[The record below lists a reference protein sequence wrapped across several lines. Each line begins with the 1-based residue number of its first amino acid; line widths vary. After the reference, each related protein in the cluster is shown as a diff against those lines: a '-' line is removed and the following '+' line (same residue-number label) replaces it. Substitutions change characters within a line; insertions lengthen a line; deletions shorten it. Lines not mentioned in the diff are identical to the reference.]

1 MNYWW
6 VNQNQTYKNELLGGY
21 LWSPKVNADG
31 RKNISYDNM
40 TAVTPGDIVFSYS
53 GTFIKAVGVP
63 TAFADTTRKPEDL
76 EPARGYWRDEG
87 WLVKILYYELKK
99 PIKPKDFFDEIKPT
113 LPEKYS
119 PLLKKGKKAGDGVQ
133 TFYLVQLP
141 NEMANLLLSKIAAED
156 RQAITELSRDIQRE
170 SHENEEEARINA
182 NPKIP
187 PTEKEQLVLS
197 RRGQGRF
204 RTELERLEEKCR
216 ATGVTQSK
224 HLIASHIKP
233 WRDATDNER
242 LDGNNGLLLAPH
254 IDHLFDKGYISFEDN
269 GALLV
274 SRSLNQ
280 TILKAWGIDPNTN
293 AGPFRPEQI
302 PYLRYHR
309 EYIFEKGLERSET

>member
-6 VNQNQTYKNELLGGY
+6 VNQNQTYKHELLGGY

-31 RKNISYDNM
+31 RRNVSYDNM
-40 TAVTPGDIVFSYS
+40 TQVSPGDLVFSYS
-53 GTFIKAVGVP
+53 STFIKAVGVATDP
-63 TAFADTTRKPEDL
+63 ADTNEKPEEL
-76 EPARGYWRDEG
+76 KPAGDYWRKEG
-87 WLVKILYYELKK
+87 WLVKVLYYELKQ

-119 PLLKKGKKAGDGVQ
+119 PLIEEGKKAGDGVQ

-156 RQAITELSRDIQRE
+156 RQDLTGLRRDFQRE
-170 SHENEEEARINA
+170 SHEKEEEARINA

-204 RTELERLEEKCR
+204 RTELERLEKKCR
-216 ATGVTQSK
+216 VTGVTQSK
-224 HLIASHIKP
+224 HLIASHVKP
-233 WRDATDNER
+233 WRDATDKER

-274 SRSLNQ
+274 SRSLNEA
-280 TILKAWGIDPNTN
+280 ILKVWCIDPNTN
-293 AGPFRPEQI
+293 AGLFRPEQI

-309 EYIFEKGLERSET
+309 ENIFEKDLASPET